1 MLDKK
6 VLANQIYGNDAEEV
20 LAFLAKGAP
29 DKHEFRNEMTF
40 LNFIARKLQPML
52 KKMARNDEEK
62 QEFWT
67 NRAISMDITNPI
79 NKKKNVLWCI
89 RLISENL

>member
-1 MLDKK
+1 MLLIT
-6 VLANQIYGNDAEEV
+6 VPLNEE
-20 LAFLAKGAP
+20 GW
-29 DKHEFRNEMTF
+29 
-40 LNFIARKLQPML
+40 
-52 KKMARNDEEK
+52 DEEK